1 LSRKIHGV
9 RLARAGAVA
18 TAAATA
24 AMCGAAGVAVGQT
37 GASSGT
43 TSADATA
50 NDGTT
55 PAGATTTGANEAT
68 AGGGPAAGGSTT
80 SGADQGTAAGDTTST
95 ASDRTATASGG
106 TGGSG
111 GARGGR
117 SSIRLMTE
125 SAGPSKAFIYGDHR
139 VRYAFSIDG
148 DRSKNLKVQAVRR
161 DDWKVVRVWRRDNL
175 EPGTYQ
181 VRWNGVTRNDKAA
194 AKGAYLFRVRTMQG
208 ADIDRSRAKGD
219 DRSVKLY
226 PDKFP
231 VRARHTYGDGYGA
244 PRSGHSHQ
252 GQDLFAKCGK
262 RVVAARGGRVQFSG
276 YQAGGAGNYV
286 VIDGK
291 ADSRDYVY
299 MHLKKRGPHKGS
311 RVHTGET
318 IGRVGQTG
326 NASGCHLHFEMW
338 SRPGWYEGGHAM
350 RTVTKKLKKW
360 DHWS

>member
-1 LSRKIHGV
+1 
-9 RLARAGAVA
+9 
-18 TAAATA
+18 
-24 AMCGAAGVAVGQT
+24 MYGAAGVAAGQT
-37 GASSGT
+37 GSGSGT

-50 NDGTT
+50 DEGTT
-55 PAGATTTGANEAT
+55 PASATTTGTTETTAAGTTTT
-68 AGGGPAAGGSTT
+68 AGASGSTT
-80 SGADQGTAAGDTTST
+80 
-95 ASDRTATASGG
+95 TASGG

-111 GARGGR
+111 SGGGGR
-117 SSIRLMTE
+117 GSIRLMAE
-125 SAGPSKAFIYGDHR
+125 SAGPSKAFIYGDRR
-139 VRYAFSIDG
+139 VRYGFTIDG
-148 DRSKNLKVQAVRR
+148 DRSKNLKIQAVRR

-181 VRWNGVTRNDKAA
+181 VRWNGVTRDDKAA

-208 ADIDRSRAKGD
+208 ADVDRSRAKGD

-226 PDKFP
+226 PAKFP

-244 PRSGHSHQ
+244 PRAGHVHQ
-252 GQDLFAKCGK
+252 GQDLLARCGK
-262 RVVAARGGRVQFSG
+262 RVVAARGGRVQYSG
-276 YQAGGAGNYV
+276 YQAGGAGYYV
-286 VIDGK
+286 VIDGR
-291 ADSRDYVY
+291 ADSHDYVY

-326 NASGCHLHFEMW
+326 DASGCHLHFEMW

>member
-1 LSRKIHGV
+1 
-9 RLARAGAVA
+9 
-18 TAAATA
+18 
-24 AMCGAAGVAVGQT
+24 MYGAAGVAAGQT
-37 GASSGT
+37 GSGSGT

-50 NDGTT
+50 DEGTT
-55 PAGATTTGANEAT
+55 PASATTTGTTETTAAGTTTT
-68 AGGGPAAGGSTT
+68 AGASGSTT
-80 SGADQGTAAGDTTST
+80 
-95 ASDRTATASGG
+95 TASGG

-111 GARGGR
+111 SGGGGR
-117 SSIRLMTE
+117 GSIRLMAE
-125 SAGPSKAFIYGDHR
+125 SAGPSKAFIYGDRR
-139 VRYAFSIDG
+139 VRYGFTIDG
-148 DRSKNLKVQAVRR
+148 DRSKNLKIQAVRR

-181 VRWNGVTRNDKAA
+181 VRWNGVTRDDKAA

-208 ADIDRSRAKGD
+208 ADVDRSRAKGD

-226 PDKFP
+226 PAKFP

-244 PRSGHSHQ
+244 PRAGHVHQ
-252 GQDLFAKCGK
+252 GQDLLARCGK
-262 RVVAARGGRVQFSG
+262 RVVAARGGRVQYSG
-276 YQAGGAGNYV
+276 YQAGGAGYYV
-286 VIDGK
+286 VIDGR
-291 ADSRDYVY
+291 ADSHDYVY

-326 NASGCHLHFEMW
+326 DASGCHLHFEMW

-360 DHWS
+360 GHWS

>member
-1 LSRKIHGV
+1 VNRKIHGL
-9 RLARAGAVA
+9 RLARAGVVA

-37 GASSGT
+37 GAGSGT

-50 NDGTT
+50 DEGTT
-55 PAGATTTGANEAT
+55 PAGTTTTGTDKN
-68 AGGGPAAGGSTT
+68 TT
-80 SGADQGTAAGDTTST
+80 AGDTTSAG
-95 ASDRTATASGG
+95 ASTSTTTASGG
-106 TGGSG
+106 TVGSGGSG
-111 GARGGR
+111 GSGRGGS
-117 SSIRLMTE
+117 SSIRLMAE

-139 VRYAFSIDG
+139 VHYSFTIDG

-181 VRWNGVTRNDKAA
+181 VRWNGVTRDDKAA

-208 ADIDRSRAKGD
+208 DDVDRSRAKGD

-226 PDKFP
+226 PAKFP

-244 PRSGHSHQ
+244 ARSGHTHQ

-262 RVVAARGGRVQFSG
+262 RVVAARGGRVQYSS
-276 YQAGGAGNYV
+276 YQAAGAGYYV
-286 VIDGK
+286 VIDGR
-291 ADSRDYVY
+291 ADSHDYVY

-311 RVHTGET
+311 RVRTGEK

>member
-1 LSRKIHGV
+1 LSRKIHGL
-9 RLARAGAVA
+9 RAARAGVVA

-37 GASSGT
+37 GAGSGT

-50 NDGTT
+50 GDGTT
-55 PAGATTTGANEAT
+55 PAGATTTGADETTT
-68 AGGGPAAGGSTT
+68 AGTPTPAGATT
-80 SGADQGTAAGDTTST
+80 TGADQTTAPGDTTST
-95 ASDRTATASGG
+95 AGGSTATASGG

-111 GARGGR
+111 SGRGGR
-117 SSIRLMTE
+117 GSIRLMTE
-125 SAGPSKAFIYGDHR
+125 SAGPSKAFIYGDHK
-139 VRYAFSIDG
+139 VRYAFTIDG

-175 EPGTYQ
+175 DPGTYQ
-181 VRWNGVTRNDKAA
+181 VRWNGVTRDDKAA

-208 ADIDRSRAKGD
+208 DDIDRSRAKGD

-226 PDKFP
+226 PAKFP
-231 VRARHTYGDGYGA
+231 VRARHTYGDGFGA
-244 PRSGHSHQ
+244 PRSGHAHQ

-262 RVVAARGGRVQFSG
+262 RVVAARGGRVQYSG
-276 YQAGGAGNYV
+276 YQAGGAGYYV
-286 VIDGK
+286 VIDGR
-291 ADSRDYVY
+291 ADSHDYVY

-311 RVHTGET
+311 RAHTGET